1 MTYSRGRMLSAL
13 ALLLCPMRP
22 LAAQPPAA
30 LPSDPVRLQWLAGCW
45 AQRAPGRLIEEQ
57 WMVPQGGVMIGM
69 SRTVVRD
76 TARSWEFLRIAK
88 TGDRLAYIATPSG
101 QAETT
106 FPLVA
111 LSDTLVTFENPQHD
125 FPQRISYRRIRSDSV
140 VATISGTV
148 NGRARASSFPMV
160 RSRCV
165 GA

>member
-1 MTYSRGRMLSAL
+1 MRREIDTGTGLSQLSNDTNRTHAMLALSGTCPVSPYPAAPVRMTYSRGRMLSAL

-76 TARSWEFLRIAK
+76 TARSWEFCASRRR
-88 TGDRLAYIATPSG
+88 GPSG
-101 QAETT
+101 VHRHAQW
-106 FPLVA
+106 
-111 LSDTLVTFENPQHD
+111 
-125 FPQRISYRRIRSDSV
+125 
-140 VATISGTV
+140 SGGDHLPTC
-148 NGRARASSFPMV
+148 GPE
-160 RSRCV
+160 
-165 GA
+165 